1 MTLDVPGSIRI
12 PVAVLAER
20 RPGVTPWAEHAWAA
34 VDVLEDIP
42 PVAPWSV
49 LREDAGRTL
58 FFAGV
63 AEIALYP
70 SDTDNY
76 IHNLQQA
83 APNIW
88 VVLRPVEEAPG
99 YRLQAATLDAGEA
112 QIFTEAG
119 DDLVEA
125 LPLPRGLRLILE
137 RFIAEHH
144 RERTFHKRR
153 RDRADT
159 EALGR
164 RAPVEEP

>member
-1 MTLDVPGSIRI
+1 MSLDVPGSIRI

-20 RPGVTPWAEHAWAA
+20 RPGVTPWADYAWA
-34 VDVLEDIP
+34 VREVLEEIP

-58 FFAGV
+58 FFAGAV
-63 AEIALYP
+63 EVALYP
-70 SDTDNY
+70 TDTDNY
-76 IHNLQQA
+76 IHNLQQEV
-83 APNIW
+83 PNIW
-88 VVLRPVEEAPG
+88 VVLRPVEDAPG
-99 YRLQAATLDAGEA
+99 YRLQAATVDAGEA
-112 QIFTEAG
+112 HIFTEAG

-125 LPLPRGLRLILE
+125 LPLPAGLRLILE

-144 RERTFHKRR
+144 KERTFHKRR

-164 RAPVEEP
+164 RARVEEA

>member
-1 MTLDVPGSIRI
+1 MTLDVPGSIRL

-20 RPGVTPWAEHAWAA
+20 RPGVTPWAEHAWS
-34 VDVLEDIP
+34 VVEVLEEIP

-58 FFAGV
+58 YFAGS

-70 SDTDNY
+70 TDTDNY
-76 IHNLQQA
+76 IHNLQQER
-83 APNIW
+83 PNVW
-88 VVLRPVEEAPG
+88 VVLRPTEDAPG
-99 YRLQAATLDAGEA
+99 FRLHAATVDAGEA
-112 QIFTEAG
+112 HIFTEAG

-125 LPLPRGLRLILE
+125 LPLPPGLRLVME

-144 RERTFHKRR
+144 RDRSFHKRR
-153 RDRADT
+153 RDRADP

-164 RAPVEEP
+164 RARVEEP